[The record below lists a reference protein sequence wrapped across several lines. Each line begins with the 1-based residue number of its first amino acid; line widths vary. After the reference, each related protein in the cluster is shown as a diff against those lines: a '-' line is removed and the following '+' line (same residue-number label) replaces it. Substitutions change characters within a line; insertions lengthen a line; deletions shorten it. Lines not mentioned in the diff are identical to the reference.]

1 MIMLMVV
8 VVVGKGFQ
16 FQRALVVFTYE
27 EFDG

>member
-1 MIMLMVV
+1 MIILMMI

-16 FQRALVVFTYE
+16 FQRALVVFTDE